1 MPGCLIAC
9 QRTNKP
15 TIIVYG
21 GTIQAGARTVDCEAF
36 GAKAGDALNIGDAFE
51 SYGAYLV
58 GKIGE
63 EERADVVRHSCP
75 GSGKLSLELS
85 PRETS

>member
-1 MPGCLIAC
+1 MAAV
-9 QRTNKP
+9 RHNKP

-21 GTIQAGARTVDCEAF
+21 GTIRSGKRTVDCEAF

-58 GKIGE
+58 GKIDE

-75 GSGKLSLELS
+75 GSGKIFSNYTIVGEMS
-85 PRETS
+85 